1 MTLENPEPQSIRERL
16 ERLERQNR
24 WFKRAGV
31 AALLLAA
38 AVVVMG
44 QARPSRTVT
53 ANKFVLQDRQ
63 GRTRAI
69 LEDSAGRTTLTFL
82 DTAGRGRMVLAGGT
96 GPVGNTYAYLELGE
110 AAAHERGALTTPG
123 GEVTLSDGG
132 LGMAAYPPNRE
143 AGSVL
148 LQAPGPGG
156 PDLQLTDSQ
165 GYMANIGITRLVT
178 PATGETHRTSAASVV
193 LLGKGGK
200 VLWSAPW
207 QHPPCTE
214 LE

>member
-1 MTLENPEPQSIRERL
+1 MATENPELQPIRERL
-16 ERLERQNR
+16 EKLERQNC
-24 WFKRAGV
+24 WFKRTGV

-53 ANKFVLQDRQ
+53 ADKFVLVDSQ
-63 GRTRAI
+63 GRTRAV
-69 LEDSAGRTTLTFL
+69 LQADSIRATLTFM
-82 DTAGRGRMVLAGGT
+82 DGVGRKRTVLSGGT
-96 GPVGNTYAYLELGE
+96 GTTGHAFAHLELGE
-110 AAAHERGALTTPG
+110 AAARGGFVLGTPG

-132 LGMAAYPPNRE
+132 LVMGAYPPNRE

-148 LQAPGPGG
+148 LQAPGPFG
-156 PDLQLTDSQ
+156 PDLELTDSQ
-165 GYMANIGITRLVT
+165 GYTANIGITRLVT

-200 VLWSAPW
+200 VLWSAPP
-207 QHPPCTE
+207 Q
-214 LE
+214 